1 MHPCGFPALE
11 ADMAGALSDRGTTL
25 VGVDHST
32 LKGEP
37 AGSDTRYSVVLTGP
51 FDELWAA
58 SYRIQQADSTAFRR
72 LHLDTATRTISF
84 TCRAIDGPTQVF
96 DILER
101 LDALIKRVNLQI
113 GSRR

>member
-1 MHPCGFPALE
+1 MT
-11 ADMAGALSDRGTTL
+11 GALSDRSTMH

-37 AGSDTRYSVVLTGP
+37 SGSDTRYTVMLTGP
-51 FDELWAA
+51 LDEVWAEA
-58 SYRIQQADSTAFRR
+58 YRMQQADSTAFRR
-72 LHLDTATRTISF
+72 LHLDRATRTISF

>member
-1 MHPCGFPALE
+1 MTSVLDERRAT
-11 ADMAGALSDRGTTL
+11 R

-37 AGSDTRYSVVLTGP
+37 AGVDTRYTVGLVGP
-51 FDELWAA
+51 LDDVWAEA
-58 SYRIQQADSTAFRR
+58 YRMQQADSTAFRR
-72 LHLDTATRTISF
+72 LRLDPATRTVSF
-84 TCRAIDGPTQVF
+84 TCRGIDGPTQVF

-113 GSRR
+113 GPRR

>member
-1 MHPCGFPALE
+1 
-11 ADMAGALSDRGTTL
+11 MAGVLSDRGSTQ

-37 AGSDTRYSVVLTGP
+37 SGSDTRYSVRLTRP
-51 FDELWAA
+51 VDEVWAEA
-58 SYRIQQADSTAFRR
+58 YRIQQADSTAFRR
-72 LHLDTATRTISF
+72 LHLDKETQSISF
-84 TCRAIDGPTQVF
+84 TCRAIDGPAQVF

-113 GSRR
+113 DARR

>member
-1 MHPCGFPALE
+1 
-11 ADMAGALSDRGTTL
+11 MAGAAGDRSTTH

-37 AGSDTRYSVVLTGP
+37 SGSDTRYSVALTGP
-51 FDELWAA
+51 LDEVWAE

-72 LHLDTATRTISF
+72 LHLETSTRTISF

>member
-1 MHPCGFPALE
+1 
-11 ADMAGALSDRGTTL
+11 MAGALSDRNTTH

-37 AGSDTRYSVVLTGP
+37 TGSDTRYSVALTGP
-51 FDELWAA
+51 LDEVWSEA
-58 SYRIQQADSTAFRR
+58 YRIQQADSTAFRR

-84 TCRAIDGPTQVF
+84 TCRAIDGPTEVF
-96 DILER
+96 EILER

-113 GSRR
+113 GARR

>member
-1 MHPCGFPALE
+1 
-11 ADMAGALSDRGTTL
+11 MAGALSDRSTTH

-37 AGSDTRYSVVLTGP
+37 SGSDTRYSVALTGP
-51 FDELWAA
+51 LDEVWAEV
-58 SYRIQQADSTAFRR
+58 YRIQQADSTAFRR
-72 LHLDTATRTISF
+72 LHLDAATRTISF